1 MRDSFVDGLS
11 CQEGCSNLN
20 SLYCGEQKSIS
31 HRLLLHTFYSPVSEE
46 SEAIIYYLFIH
57 PTWTM
62 KAIFK
67 LK

>member
-1 MRDSFVDGLS
+1 MRDSFVDGSS

-20 SLYCGEQKSIS
+20 NLYNCGEQKSIS
-31 HRLLLHTFYSPVSEE
+31 HRPLQQVSEQ
-46 SEAIIYYLFIH
+46 SEDIVYHLFIH
-57 PTWTM
+57 PTWTV